1 MISDKIRCTWC
12 GNDPLYIDYHD
23 QEWGVPIKDDAT
35 FYEFLLL
42 ESFQAGLSW
51 ITILKKRANFKKAFD
66 NFDYQK
72 IATYDQK
79 KIEALRNDKGI
90 VRNKLKINAAITNA
104 QAFMEVQKEFGSFS
118 NYIWQFV
125 DGEPIQNHWNIHDEV
140 PASTEVS
147 GVISNDLKRRGFKFV
162 GSIIIYSLLQATGL
176 VNDHVVSCFRYEEL
190 E

>member
-1 MISDKIRCTWC
+1 MISDKIRCSWC

-72 IATYDQK
+72 IAT
-79 KIEALRNDKGI
+79 
-90 VRNKLKINAAITNA
+90 
-104 QAFMEVQKEFGSFS
+104 
-118 NYIWQFV
+118 
-125 DGEPIQNHWNIHDEV
+125 
-140 PASTEVS
+140 
-147 GVISNDLKRRGFKFV
+147 
-162 GSIIIYSLLQATGL
+162 
-176 VNDHVVSCFRYEEL
+176 
-190 E
+190 